1 MVQICVTFIIDR
13 VPYFYFLLNEADD
26 KSTPLLFLGPTYVR
40 KRGVKMFEN
49 MFEKLL
55 KYAFFLILVQTLLT
69 PLTGIASNYSA
80 LLDCLFIIRIL
91 DIPRIGMSSAITTTG
106 IWLFVKKI
114 CNTFF
119 EQSCWSERKFVS
131 AAKTT

>member
-49 MFEKLL
+49 MLEKLL
-55 KYAFFLILVQTLLT
+55 KYAFFPNFSPNVID
-69 PLTGIASNYSA
+69 AF
-80 LLDCLFIIRIL
+80 DWHCLK
-91 DIPRIGMSSAITTTG
+91 
-106 IWLFVKKI
+106 LFSV
-114 CNTFF
+114 T
-119 EQSCWSERKFVS
+119 
-131 AAKTT
+131 